1 MKSPRRFWAIRIL
14 VAAVGFGGGW
24 IVHGALPTTV
34 HPPLPLRFTRG
45 DYQYVSPLLA
55 CNSGS
60 AYPQSMSV
68 TNAIQSVITAH
79 QQAGDV
85 SAASV
90 YFTNF
95 STGNWASV
103 NGSQKY
109 YPSSLGK
116 VPIMM
121 ALYELSEESK
131 ISLDQQ
137 VLYPPGSKDLN
148 ATQEIQPAQA
158 IVPGKSYSIHDLI
171 QYMIEGSDNN
181 AAQLLFSL
189 VNQNDLGNIYS
200 DLQIPVNNNVTPST
214 LDFMTP
220 QQYAILFRTLY
231 NTTYLTRKDS
241 EDILSLMTQTSF
253 MQGIVAGLPSSTTV
267 AHKFGIVSIYNGT
280 EVTSRELHDC
290 GIVYAPNNS
299 YLLCVMTR
307 GSSNLGSQEQTVSDI
322 SHAVYQTLE
331 ATHS

>member
-1 MKSPRRFWAIRIL
+1 MKSPRRFWAILIL

-24 IVHGALPTTV
+24 VTHSAFPAALYR
-34 HPPLPLRFTRG
+34 PLPLRFTRG

-55 CNSGS
+55 CSSGS
-60 AYPQSMSV
+60 VYPQSAPV
-68 TNAIQSVITAH
+68 ANAIQSAINKH
-79 QQAGDV
+79 QQAGDI

-90 YFTNF
+90 YFTDF
-95 STGNWASV
+95 STATWASV

-131 ISLDQQ
+131 ISLDQK
-137 VLYPPGSKDLN
+137 VLYPAGSQDLN
-148 ATQEIQPAQA
+148 ATQEIQPTES
-158 IVPGKSYSIHDLI
+158 IVPGRSYSIRDLI

-231 NTTYLTRKDS
+231 NTTYLTRNDS

-253 MQGIVAGLPSSTTV
+253 TQGLVAGVPSSTTV

-280 EVTSRELHDC
+280 TVTSRELHDC

-307 GSSNLGSQEQTVSDI
+307 GSSDLGSQEQTVGDI
-322 SHAVYQTLE
+322 SRAVYQTLE
-331 ATHS
+331 ASHS